1 MVTPSFERMSQN
13 SSTTDGSET
22 RMEWFPMRV
31 TYSREL
37 KLKTSLDHL
46 GIENFI
52 PMHYEYVGEGQ
63 KRRLELVPAIHN
75 LIFVRCSQERL
86 TELKMTNKDLLPLRY
101 MMRPVEG
108 TTGKREIIRVPDKQM
123 ENFMRVA
130 TVKDDKVMF
139 LEYGSYLDKPGSRVK
154 VTKGFFAGVEG
165 TVKRISN
172 NRRVVVKIDGVAAVA
187 ITNVPVEYLMEANDG

>member
-1 MVTPSFERMSQN
+1 
-13 SSTTDGSET
+13 
-22 RMEWFPMRV
+22 
-31 TYSREL
+31 
-37 KLKTSLDHL
+37 
-46 GIENFI
+46 
-52 PMHYEYVGEGQ
+52 
-63 KRRLELVPAIHN
+63 
-75 LIFVRCSQERL
+75 
-86 TELKMTNKDLLPLRY
+86 
-101 MMRPVEG
+101 
-108 TTGKREIIRVPDKQM
+108 M